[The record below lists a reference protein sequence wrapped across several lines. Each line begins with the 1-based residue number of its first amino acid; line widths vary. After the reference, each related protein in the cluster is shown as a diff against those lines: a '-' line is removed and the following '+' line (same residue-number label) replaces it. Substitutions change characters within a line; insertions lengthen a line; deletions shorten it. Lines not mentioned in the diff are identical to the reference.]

1 MVAGAKV
8 RRNSEK
14 EEKMEKKL
22 RKTNK
27 NLKKKRKET
36 HFLAIIRNFAA
47 MNKATRDYIHSHTD
61 DEVRQLALRGTKDSE
76 VDLPF
81 ALEQIA
87 GRQKARTKIPSWAAI
102 DDIVYPPHLS
112 MEQCSSEATARYK
125 ASLIKVV
132 TGTGSLGSAPGAC
145 PRDCLVDLTGGFGID
160 FAFMAPLFGQ
170 AVYVERQPQ
179 LCDIAKENFRLLN
192 LQTEVVCTDGADYL
206 HTLDHASLI
215 FIDPARRDEHGG
227 RTYGIADCTPN
238 ILELKE
244 ELLSK
249 ADSILLKLSPMLDWR
264 KAVADI
270 GCVHEVH
277 IVSVENECK
286 ELLVIVDRER
296 LIISQ
301 WPTAEEEVNSGV
313 EPIKVVCVNLLSEG
327 TAQHFSFMSPSSPS
341 PHHSSLSTLHFLYE
355 PNASIMKAGCFDLL
369 EERFGVCQLDK
380 NSHLF
385 VSETAVEDFPGRQFI
400 IDKVTSMNKRELK
413 EALQGIGRANIAV
426 RNFPLSAADLR
437 KRLKLQDGGDI
448 FIFATTVAESGHQ
461 LFICRKAG

>member
-1 MVAGAKV
+1 MNQATKD
-8 RRNSEK
+8 
-14 EEKMEKKL
+14 
-22 RKTNK
+22 
-27 NLKKKRKET
+27 
-36 HFLAIIRNFAA
+36 FIRE
-47 MNKATRDYIHSHTD
+47 HSD
-61 DEVRQLALRGTKDSE
+61 ADVRQLALQGSRNQE
-76 VDLPF
+76 VELTY

-87 GRQKARTKIPSWAAI
+87 GRQKAKTKIPSWAAI

-112 MEQCSSEATARYK
+112 MEQCSSEATACYK
-125 ASLIKVV
+125 ASLIKAVL
-132 TGTGSLGSAPGAC
+132 GTGSLGSAPGAC
-145 PRDCLVDLTGGFGID
+145 PHDCLHDCLVDLTGGFGID
-160 FAFMAPLFGQ
+160 FAFMAPLFKQ

-192 LQTEVVCTDGADYL
+192 LQAEVVCTDGADYL
-206 HTLDHASLI
+206 HTLDHASLV

-227 RTYGIADCTPN
+227 RTYGITDCTPN

-244 ELLSK
+244 ELLTK
-249 ADSILLKLSPMLDWR
+249 ADCILLKLSPMLDWR

-270 GCVHEVH
+270 GCVSEVH
-277 IVSVENECK
+277 IVSVDNECK
-286 ELLVIVDRER
+286 ELLIV
-296 LIISQ
+296 
-301 WPTAEEEVNSGV
+301 VNSGRWKMEGDCTV
-313 EPIKVVCVNLLSEG
+313 HCVNLLSNG
-327 TAQHFSFMSPSSPS
+327 TTQHFSFTSPSSPS
-341 PHHSSLSTLHFLYE
+341 PHHSSLFTIHFLYE

-413 EALQGIGRANIAV
+413 EALQGICRANIAV

-448 FIFATTVAESGHQ
+448 FIFATTVTVSGHQ